1 MTAQTAK
8 ERSEAT
14 RRAIERLADV
24 QALLMTD
31 GEDWQ
36 PQTIGKVGNSDPT
49 ASRAIRNVDELADK
63 LEALRQ
69 EEQELLDT
77 IGESLAIIEGVRNG
91 FGEIY
96 ANLLEWRYIDGWT
109 WKRIYEDEGI
119 KRHVGYYLVNIAFDW
134 VDSVGVSKILRG
146 IVEI

>member
-1 MTAQTAK
+1 MTAQTAR
-8 ERSEAT
+8 ERFEQT
-14 RRAIERLADV
+14 RKAIERLADV

-31 GEDWQ
+31 GDDWQ
-36 PQTIGKVGNSDPT
+36 PPTIGKAGNSDPT

-63 LEALRQ
+63 LQALRQ
-69 EEQELLDT
+69 EESELLDT

-109 WKRIYEDEGI
+109 WQRIRDDKGI
-119 KRHVGYYLVNIAFDW
+119 RRTTGHNLLDIAFDW
-134 VDSVGVSKILRG
+134 IDSVGVSRILRG
-146 IVEI
+146 VLEV

>member
-8 ERSEAT
+8 ERFEAT
-14 RRAIERLADV
+14 RKAIERLADV

-36 PQTIGKVGNSDPT
+36 PPTIGKVGNSDPT

-69 EEQELLDT
+69 EEHELLDT
-77 IGESLAIIEGVRNG
+77 IGESLAIIEGVRAG

-109 WKRIYEDEGI
+109 WQRIVDDKGI
-119 KRHVGYYLVNIAFDW
+119 KRTTGHNLLDIAFDW
-134 VDSVGVSKILRG
+134 IDSVGISKILRG
-146 IVEI
+146 VLEV